1 MRHPSNPVRH
11 LVVFA
16 VAVVAVVALAGCTVG
31 QPRDPGEYG
40 EINTNNEGYYGNLMF
55 GCTGVRANDAGEYV
69 DVKLESPDFCTCVFR
84 GMKETVPFSDAQAFD
99 KAQGEAEEGE
109 SIELPENID
118 RVRTT
123 CADDDGA
130 YS

>member
-1 MRHPSNPVRH
+1 MRHPSNPLRT
-11 LVVFA
+11 VVLLA
-16 VAVVAVVALAGCTVG
+16 VAAVALAGCTVG

-84 GMKETVPFSDAQAFD
+84 GMKETVLFSEAQAFD
-99 KAQGEAEEGE
+99 KAQAEAEEGE
-109 SIELPENID
+109 TIELPENID

-123 CADDDGA
+123 CAEDDNA